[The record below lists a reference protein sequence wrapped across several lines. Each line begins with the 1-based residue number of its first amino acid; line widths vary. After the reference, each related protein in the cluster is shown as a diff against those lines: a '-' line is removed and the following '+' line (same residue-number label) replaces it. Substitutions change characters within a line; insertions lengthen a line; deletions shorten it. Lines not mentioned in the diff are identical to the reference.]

1 MHRLIN
7 FRAVTLCSLTLIV
20 PLVYLDQILMG
31 FECLILGTTEG
42 ETGDAD
48 VSECNFYKERPNIPI
63 TKFISASISTRGMD
77 FDFIISSTEQSDM
90 CNTKCR
96 NAIFLIFLMYLYSDG
111 KKLQQKLYGH
121 C

>member
-48 VSECNFYKERPNIPI
+48 VLNA
-63 TKFISASISTRGMD
+63 TSIKKD
-77 FDFIISSTEQSDM
+77 Q
-90 CNTKCR
+90 
-96 NAIFLIFLMYLYSDG
+96 IFLSQNSSVHQDQQEVRILILSLVPLSNLICATPSAEMPYSSSFLCIYIAMAKNCSRN
-111 KKLQQKLYGH
+111 YGH